1 VSSRVADERLIYV
14 VDDDVDLAHSLVR
27 FLRRHGFVAE
37 PFSAP
42 DALLTAYASRPAACV
57 IADVMMGELDGFAL
71 AEALREYDGSVAILF
86 MTAWPTTSAAVD
98 AVRRHKGIDY
108 LGKPLDQER
117 LLSSLEDALKWSV
130 QRRSAALRLAALTSR
145 ERQVFSLL
153 IRGHSSKAI
162 AIMLGISART
172 VEDHRAHI
180 SLKTGA
186 KTIAELIALNE
197 STSDQDSRL

>member
-1 VSSRVADERLIYV
+1 MSTAADDERLIYV

-42 DALLTAYASRPAACV
+42 QALFAAYSTRPAACV
-57 IADVMMGELDGFAL
+57 IADVMMGELHGFAL
-71 AEALREYDGSVAILF
+71 ADALRERDNSVAILF

-108 LGKPLDQER
+108 LAKPLDEER
-117 LLSSLEDALKWSV
+117 LLSSLEDALSWSV
-130 QRRSAALRLAALTSR
+130 RQRGAASRLAALTSR

-162 AIMLGISART
+162 GLMLGISART
-172 VEDHRAHI
+172 VHDHRAHI
-180 SLKTGA
+180 SSKTGA
-186 KTIAELIALNE
+186 RTIAELIALNE
-197 STSDQDSRL
+197 SSNGQASSR